1 METTAAP
8 LPATSTALLDSPR
21 MAPPSASV
29 DRGTRIP
36 PERRHQRG
44 AGHARKRDV
53 RRALPGLPA
62 LAGGVA
68 AGSTSSV
75 FMLPYPCQ
83 RGTILRI
90 PEEFET
96 S

>member
-36 PERRHQRG
+36 PERRQSLRELWL
-44 AGHARKRDV
+44 DV
-53 RRALPGLPA
+53 EPFLTSEERAML
-62 LAGGVA
+62 
-68 AGSTSSV
+68 GS
-75 FMLPYPCQ
+75 
-83 RGTILRI
+83 GTFDVLFPVSPR
-90 PEEFET
+90 
-96 S
+96 